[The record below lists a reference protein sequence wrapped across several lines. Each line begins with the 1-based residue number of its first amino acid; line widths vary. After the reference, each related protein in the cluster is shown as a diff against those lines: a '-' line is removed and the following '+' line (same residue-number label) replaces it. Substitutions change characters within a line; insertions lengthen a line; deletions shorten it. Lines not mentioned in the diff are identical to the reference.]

1 MYHEPAGQA
10 AADPASPYKTRLGS
24 RLFVL
29 YALVY
34 AGFVAVN
41 VGAPVLMERQVAWGL
56 NLATAYGL
64 FLIVF
69 ALLLALVYTALCS
82 RKERELAGGGPGEGR
97 G

>member
-1 MYHEPAGQA
+1 MLHEPAGQSG
-10 AADPASPYKTRLGS
+10 ADPASPYKTRLGS
-24 RLFVL
+24 WMFVL

-34 AGFVAVN
+34 AGFVAIN
-41 VGAPVLMERQVAWGL
+41 VGAPAVMEREVAWGL

-82 RKERELAGGGPGEGR
+82 RKERELAGVGPREGK

>member
-1 MYHEPAGQA
+1 MLHEPAGPA
-10 AADPASPYKTRLGS
+10 AADPASPYKTRLGN
-24 RLFVL
+24 RMFVL

-41 VGAPVLMERQVAWGL
+41 VGAPVLMEREVAWGV

-69 ALLLALVYTALCS
+69 ALLLALVYNALCT
-82 RKERELAGGGPGEGR
+82 RKERELASSGTEEGR

>member
-1 MYHEPAGQA
+1 MLHEPAGQA
-10 AADPASPYKTRLGS
+10 GADPASPYKTRLGS
-24 RLFVL
+24 RMFVL
-29 YALVY
+29 YALLY
-34 AGFVAVN
+34 AGFVAIN

-82 RKERELAGGGPGEGR
+82 RKERELAGSAPREGR

>member
-1 MYHEPAGQA
+1 MLHEPAGPA

-24 RLFVL
+24 RMFLL
-29 YALVY
+29 YAAVY
-34 AGFVAVN
+34 AGFVAIN
-41 VGAPVLMERQVAWGL
+41 VGAPVLMEREVAWGV

-69 ALLLALVYTALCS
+69 ALLLALVYNSLCS